1 VGIEVGVSSRARYD
15 SPMAPLLQHADGDS
29 PARCI
34 HCGAEAA
41 GPCASCHEPV
51 CGDCS
56 TLTEGG
62 VRVWAICLECDRQKG
77 RTLSGAWQGLL
88 LWLAGIFVAIAA
100 LTWLVGR
107 LAG

>member
-1 VGIEVGVSSRARYD
+1 VTGG
-15 SPMAPLLQHADGDS
+15 LQHADDS
-29 PARCI
+29 SGARCA

-62 VRVWAICLECDRQKG
+62 VRVWAICIGCADRNG
-77 RTLSGAWQGLL
+77 RKLSGAWHGLL
-88 LWLAGIFVAIAA
+88 LWLAAIFVGLA
-100 LTWLVGR
+100 LVTWFLGRLVG
-107 LAG
+107 